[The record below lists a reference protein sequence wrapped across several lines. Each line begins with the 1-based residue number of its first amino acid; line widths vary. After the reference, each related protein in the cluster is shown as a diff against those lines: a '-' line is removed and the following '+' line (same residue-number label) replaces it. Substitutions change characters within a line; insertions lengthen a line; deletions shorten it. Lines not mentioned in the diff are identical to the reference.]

1 MKASQFKQLIKE
13 AVREVLKEE
22 LSSAAPA
29 IQERVQQSNVPSTG
43 IATLDA
49 MLNETKASMN
59 SEDYRNVINMSSQ
72 DAQGF
77 GMMKP
82 QSSDPTHVGQALS
95 TAPKVGLDIS
105 QLDFVKKASAVYN
118 KAVEKS
124 NNK

>member
-22 LSSAAPA
+22 LSNVAPA
-29 IQERVQQSNVPSTG
+29 IQERVQQSNIPSTG

-59 SEDYRNVINMSSQ
+59 NEDYRNVINMSSQ
-72 DAQGF
+72 NAQGF

-82 QSSDPTHVGQALS
+82 QSSDPTHVEQALS

>member
-13 AVREVLKEE
+13 AVREALKEE
-22 LSSAAPA
+22 LSNVAPA
-29 IQERVQQSNVPSTG
+29 IQERAQQSNVPSTG

-59 SEDYRNVINMSSQ
+59 NEDYRNVINMSSQ

-77 GMMKP
+77 GIMKP

>member
-22 LSSAAPA
+22 LSNVTPA
-29 IQERVQQSNVPSTG
+29 IQERVQQSNSPSTG

-82 QSSDPTHVGQALS
+82 QSSDPTHVGQALN

>member
-1 MKASQFKQLIKE
+1 MKAAQFKQLIKE

-22 LSSAAPA
+22 LSSVTPA
-29 IQERVQQSNVPSTG
+29 IQERVQQSNLPSTG

>member
-22 LSSAAPA
+22 LSNVAPT

-72 DAQGF
+72 NAQGF

-82 QSSDPTHVGQALS
+82 QSSDPAHVGQALS

>member
-22 LSSAAPA
+22 LSNVTPA
-29 IQERVQQSNVPSTG
+29 IQERVQQSNSPSTG

>member
-13 AVREVLKEE
+13 AVREVIREE
-22 LSSAAPA
+22 LSNPAPTV
-29 IQERVQQSNVPSTG
+29 QERVDTPKVSSTG
-43 IATLDA
+43 NASLDA
-49 MLNETKASMN
+49 MLNETRASM
-59 SEDYRNVINMSSQ
+59 SSQDYRNVINMTSQ

-77 GMMKP
+77 GIRTP
-82 QSSDPTHVGQALS
+82 QSTDPSHVGQALN

-124 NNK
+124 SNR

>member
-22 LSSAAPA
+22 LSNTTSNV
-29 IQERVQQSNVPSTG
+29 QERVQQTSAPSTG

-49 MLNETKASMN
+49 MLNETKANMN
-59 SEDYRNVINMSSQ
+59 NEDYRNVINMSSQ

-82 QSSDPTHVGQALS
+82 QSSDPAHVSQALN

-105 QLDFVKKASAVYN
+105 QLDFVNKASAIYN

>member
-22 LSSAAPA
+22 LSNVAPV

-82 QSSDPTHVGQALS
+82 QSSDPAHVEQALS

>member
-1 MKASQFKQLIKE
+1 MAYENLSVTPYMILMPISMLCL
-13 AVREVLKEE
+13 VL
-22 LSSAAPA
+22 
-29 IQERVQQSNVPSTG
+29 
-43 IATLDA
+43 
-49 MLNETKASMN
+49 M
-59 SEDYRNVINMSSQ
+59 
-72 DAQGF
+72 AQGF

>member
-13 AVREVLKEE
+13 AVREALKEE
-22 LSSAAPA
+22 LSNVAPA

-59 SEDYRNVINMSSQ
+59 NEDYRNVINMSSQ

>member
-22 LSSAAPA
+22 LSNVTPA
-29 IQERVQQSNVPSTG
+29 IQERVQQSNSPSTG

-124 NNK
+124 NSK